1 MNLMKRFLVSMAI
14 PAIALLVAAT
24 TPARVA
30 VAQSEPGGAETP
42 ACVVLDT
49 YGFWRMHHT
58 LQPPVLLD
66 NAGTLSPALL
76 DVQWTDIETP
86 AAPDG
91 WAAPEFDDGS
101 WLRGPARMA
110 CRTPYLSRLCLRGV
124 FGVTDPSKA
133 VGLNLTLVYQGGA
146 IVYLNGKEIA
156 RQDIAPARPGHPVL
170 AAAYPVEA
178 FVAKDGKLLRGWQTS
193 EEKAD
198 AETRRRVA
206 LRVRTLRHVALPRDL
221 LRKGPNVLAV
231 EIVRAPYPPAIRTGK
246 KDRPAWN
253 DVHTNGMIYEP
264 DFNTCQ
270 LVGLQLAA
278 PRSDGLEPNA
288 VRAAGL
294 RAWNSD
300 LLAADFDMDFGG
312 QGGEPLRPVRI
323 TAVRNGAF
331 CGKFVVGSREPI
343 RKLTV
348 TAGDLASGSATL
360 PASAVRVRFAE
371 PWGREGD
378 VFGTSTRNPDNSLN
392 RTLVYRYTR
401 KPTLLGALMDRPAE
415 EVAVAATRSTKEFE
429 PDPRIPAPPEPMDG
443 AVVPVWITVNVP
455 RGAAPGDYT
464 GKVTVVAEGAAP
476 IDVPLA
482 VKVVGW
488 TLPEPEDFGTWI
500 DMIQSPDTL
509 ALEYDV
515 PLWSDRHW
523 ALIARS
529 MDLLR
534 GVGNRVL
541 YVPLICQSNLGN
553 AESMVRWIDR
563 GNGRYEWDFSVMDKY
578 LDHCLKHMG
587 PPSMIVLYAWE
598 IYFAESKQL
607 KPDFDA
613 RELGKEVV
621 EAREAFKG
629 KGPMVTVVDPAT
641 GTVEARH
648 LPQLLD
654 PNGKPLWKELFSQL
668 RSHMDRRGLTD
679 RLRLGT
685 MSDAWPSRSEVQF
698 FAEVA
703 GDLRWFSDSHPG
715 IADLQ
720 RHMEQLASGNAS
732 RSMREASYPTVTAP
746 KDEMAVLARADY
758 TAHVFSLTMP
768 NESRTGDSLMGWK
781 NPIVDVQHDRH
792 AEFHTMTHWHNMP
805 EVNVLGGQRGVGRL
819 GGDWWRCVRNQR
831 GLRVGL

>member
-198 AETRRRVA
+198 TETRRRVA

-278 PRSDGLEPNA
+278 PGATAWSPTPCAPRACARGTATSWPRTSTWTSA
-288 VRAAGL
+288 ARAASRCGPC
-294 RAWNSD
+294 AS
-300 LLAADFDMDFGG
+300 
-312 QGGEPLRPVRI
+312 RP
-323 TAVRNGAF
+323 
-331 CGKFVVGSREPI
+331 S
-343 RKLTV
+343 
-348 TAGDLASGSATL
+348 
-360 PASAVRVRFAE
+360 
-371 PWGREGD
+371 
-378 VFGTSTRNPDNSLN
+378 
-392 RTLVYRYTR
+392 
-401 KPTLLGALMDRPAE
+401 
-415 EVAVAATRSTKEFE
+415 
-429 PDPRIPAPPEPMDG
+429 
-443 AVVPVWITVNVP
+443 
-455 RGAAPGDYT
+455 
-464 GKVTVVAEGAAP
+464 
-476 IDVPLA
+476 
-482 VKVVGW
+482 
-488 TLPEPEDFGTWI
+488 
-500 DMIQSPDTL
+500 
-509 ALEYDV
+509 
-515 PLWSDRHW
+515 
-523 ALIARS
+523 
-529 MDLLR
+529 
-534 GVGNRVL
+534 
-541 YVPLICQSNLGN
+541 
-553 AESMVRWIDR
+553 
-563 GNGRYEWDFSVMDKY
+563 
-578 LDHCLKHMG
+578 
-587 PPSMIVLYAWE
+587 
-598 IYFAESKQL
+598 
-607 KPDFDA
+607 
-613 RELGKEVV
+613 
-621 EAREAFKG
+621 
-629 KGPMVTVVDPAT
+629 
-641 GTVEARH
+641 GTV
-648 LPQLLD
+648 
-654 PNGKPLWKELFSQL
+654 
-668 RSHMDRRGLTD
+668 RSAASSWWVR
-679 RLRLGT
+679 
-685 MSDAWPSRSEVQF
+685 PSRS
-698 FAEVA
+698 
-703 GDLRWFSDSHPG
+703 
-715 IADLQ
+715 
-720 RHMEQLASGNAS
+720 ASS
-732 RSMREASYPTVTAP
+732 RSPPATWPRA
-746 KDEMAVLARADY
+746 AR
-758 TAHVFSLTMP
+758 
-768 NESRTGDSLMGWK
+768 
-781 NPIVDVQHDRH
+781 
-792 AEFHTMTHWHNMP
+792 
-805 EVNVLGGQRGVGRL
+805 
-819 GGDWWRCVRNQR
+819 RCRPQP
-831 GLRVGL
+831 